1 MRIVKNLIIVI
12 IMLVGIMIGATV
24 LNLVIGWAGVSLGR
38 MLIFT
43 AVAGFIGYWFF
54 KIEEEN

>member
-1 MRIVKNLIIVI
+1 MKMVKSLIIVI
-12 IMLVGIMIGATV
+12 IMLAGIMAGATV
-24 LNLVIGWAGVSLGR
+24 VNLVISWASANLGR

>member
-1 MRIVKNLIIVI
+1 MRIVKNLIVII
-12 IMLVGIMIGATV
+12 IMLAGIMAGATV
-24 LNLVIGWAGVSLGR
+24 INLVIGWASVSLGR

>member
-1 MRIVKNLIIVI
+1 
-12 IMLVGIMIGATV
+12 MLVGIMIGATV

>member
-1 MRIVKNLIIVI
+1 MRIVKNLIVII

-24 LNLVIGWAGVSLGR
+24 VNLVVGWASVSLGR
-38 MLIFT
+38 VLIFT

-54 KIEEEN
+54 RIEEEN

>member
-1 MRIVKNLIIVI
+1 MRIVKNVIIII
-12 IMLVGIMIGATV
+12 IMLAGIMAGATV
-24 LNLVIGWAGVSLGR
+24 VNLVIGWASANLGR

>member
-1 MRIVKNLIIVI
+1 
-12 IMLVGIMIGATV
+12 MLVGIIIGATV
-24 LNLVIGWAGVSLGR
+24 VNLVIGWASVSLGR